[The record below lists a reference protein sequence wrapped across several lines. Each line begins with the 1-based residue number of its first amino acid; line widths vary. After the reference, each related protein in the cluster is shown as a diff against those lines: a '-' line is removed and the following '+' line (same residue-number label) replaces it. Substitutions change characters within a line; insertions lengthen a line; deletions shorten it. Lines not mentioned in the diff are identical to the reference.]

1 MTVYTAYEVRV
12 FRNNDWRVEAILD
25 DEGLAIAAARKIEAR
40 MTRAPIVVVQEIYDA
55 ARNHLKSHSVYRS
68 EPAVR
73 PAAPA
78 KKALKASGRAS
89 VHKGRNAMT
98 EPSQAVVRS
107 ARAVDSAPASS
118 VTSWALFGGLVVAL
132 SAYAVL
138 RTVSG

>member
-12 FRNNDWRVEAILD
+12 FRNNDWRVEAVLD

-40 MTRAPIVVVQEIYDA
+40 LTRAPIVVVQEIYDA
-55 ARNHLKSHSVYRS
+55 ARNHLKSQSVYRN

-73 PAAPA
+73 PATPA
-78 KKALKASGRAS
+78 RKVRKTSGQAS
-89 VHKGRNAMT
+89 VKKGRDAMT
-98 EPSQAVVRS
+98 EASHTVVRS
-107 ARAVDSAPASS
+107 ARAVDSPPASS
-118 VTSWALFGGLVVAL
+118 ITSWALFGGLVVAL

>member
-12 FRNNDWRVEAILD
+12 FRNNDWRVEAVLD

-40 MTRAPIVVVQEIYDA
+40 VARAPIVVVQEIYDA
-55 ARNHLKSHSVYRS
+55 ARNHLKSQSVYRS

-73 PAAPA
+73 PATPVKKVRKTSGQASA
-78 KKALKASGRAS
+78 KKGRS
-89 VHKGRNAMT
+89 AMP
-98 EPSQAVVRS
+98 EPSHTVVRS

-118 VTSWALFGGLVVAL
+118 ITSWALFGGLVVAL